1 MRSLSG
7 INQLTCIWML
17 TPGDRSND
25 GNQRLVPHGEAATL
39 GEFLQTCVA
48 EGRRDVREIAAY
60 FSVHPFSYCPY
71 GDEPAKYLTAASRA
85 NYFASIPQA
94 ALRRSVVFFDPDNGM
109 EPAGGATAAHL
120 KYQELLSVLKRMD
133 RQSIAVVYQHLPR
146 KRGDVFWPAT
156 AAVLRGAL
164 GEQVGYVAAGDV
176 AFYCIALSES
186 VGRRLE
192 TALRQFA
199 EHWPRKLISAPVIA

>member
-1 MRSLSG
+1 VRSLPTV
-7 INQLTCIWML
+7 NQLTCIWML

-25 GNQRLVPHGEAATL
+25 GNRRLVPHGQAASL
-39 GEFLQTCVA
+39 AEFLQSCVA

-60 FSVHPFSYCPY
+60 FSAHPFSYCSY
-71 GDEPAKYLTAASRA
+71 GDEPAEYLTRASRA
-85 NYFASIPQA
+85 QYFASIPQA

-120 KYQELLSVLKRMD
+120 KYQELLSIVKRMD

-156 AAVLRGAL
+156 AAALRGAL
-164 GEQVGYVAAGDV
+164 GDRVGYVAAGDV
-176 AFYCIALSES
+176 AFYCIARSES
-186 VGRRLE
+186 AGRRLD

-199 EHWPRKLISAPVIA
+199 EHWPRKLSSAPVTA